1 MQELIGK
8 TVIAFENRPS
18 LLHAPCYVQMQF
30 IGIVDN
36 VEGNLVY
43 LKNVRSVLDLMQ
55 SGTQTGRVER
65 DCRDMIINTLS
76 IHFVRFE
83 IFSE

>member
-1 MQELIGK
+1 MQELIGR
-8 TVIAFENRPS
+8 TVIAFENRPD
-18 LLHAPCYVQMQF
+18 LLHPVGYVQMQF
-30 IGIVDN
+30 IGYVYS

-43 LKNVRSVLDLMQ
+43 MKNVRSILDSMQ

-76 IHFVRFE
+76 NHFVRFE
-83 IFSE
+83 IVP